1 MSLPAPEEAPSHL
14 APDAAQRV
22 AVADTSAPYAL
33 TTILS
38 SARTASAADF
48 ASAPSR
54 IAASPC
60 IRPALFWSF
69 VIGGLLSLH
78 RRRLGGSLQRC
89 ALDAYAGGG
98 ATLCW
103 SWYSCRLAERDK
115 ALTMSAYYASLQD
128 RGGGSMGAAARG
140 AEPPQPAPPAG
151 EGEQWQRE
159 LERLAPRSG

>member
-1 MSLPAPEEAPSHL
+1 MPLPAPEEAPSHL
-14 APDAAQRV
+14 PPDAAQRV

-33 TTILS
+33 STIFS

-60 IRPALFWSF
+60 LRPALFWSF

-78 RRRLGGSLQRC
+78 RRRLGGSLRRC

-103 SWYSCRLAERDK
+103 SWYSCRQAERDK
-115 ALTMSAYYASLQD
+115 ALTMNAYYASLQD
-128 RGGGSMGAAARG
+128 RGGGSMGAVGAAARD
-140 AEPPQPAPPAG
+140 AAPAPPAG
-151 EGEQWQRE
+151 EGEQWRRE